1 MEQLPY
7 DLNFMHKYNLHKL
20 LGLLIEDD
28 DLRFIAGM
36 YGVGFRD
43 LRRIEEEFQSSIE
56 RLAGELR
63 ERVQPKPL
71 DTPCRIAAIGD
82 SISSDRQSWVKILNR
97 FWDDDTRSVR
107 RVIDCA
113 ISGDTSSDLINR
125 FYGSVLNEDFQW
137 AVLFIGTNDCREL
150 GDDAHV
156 SNISLDEYQRNMA
169 YLMESLLSRGKKVI
183 NVTIPP
189 VDNERLRAQFPDNNW
204 RYDRARIDKTNEFI
218 RHLAKKSGT
227 SLADLAKK
235 IDEYGGEV
243 LESDGIHLN
252 GRGQFLLCELLLDL
266 IP

>member
-1 MEQLPY
+1 MEHLPY
-7 DLNFMHKYNLHKL
+7 ELDFMHKYNLHKL
-20 LGLLIEDD
+20 VGLLIEDE

-43 LRRIEEEFQSSIE
+43 LRRIEEQFQSTIE
-56 RLAGELR
+56 RLTGELR

-71 DTPCRIAAIGD
+71 DSPYRIAAVGD
-82 SISSDRQSWVKILNR
+82 SISSDRQSWVKVLNR
-97 FWDDDTRSVR
+97 FWGGSR

-137 AVLFIGTNDCREL
+137 AVLFIGTDDCREL

-156 SNISLDEYQRNMA
+156 SNISLDEYKRNMA
-169 YLMESLLSRGKKVI
+169 YLMESLLSRGKRVI

-204 RYDRARIDKTNEFI
+204 RYDRGRIDKTNEFI

-227 SLADLAKK
+227 PLADLAKR
-235 IDEYGGEV
+235 IDEHGGEV

-252 GRGQFLLCELLLDL
+252 DRGQLLLCELLLDL
-266 IP
+266 LP